1 MTNCIP
7 VIEIGVTALRDPITR
22 EFLPAEPLYI
32 ERTEAAAECED
43 SLMHDVQRLFAHRI
57 KQYMDECGQIGDK
70 AIADALRP
78 DTGQLADPAAS
89 GKRPHPSRKK
99 NERKKRNERK
109 TSL

>member
-7 VIEIGVTALRDPITR
+7 LIEIGVTALRDPITR

-78 DTGQLADPAAS
+78 DAGQPAESTAALDKPRR
-89 GKRPHPSRKK
+89 KRGRPKK
-99 NERKKRNERK
+99 
-109 TSL
+109 